1 MSATASTHEHLL
13 DCPACKQPIVAH
25 VTYEFELAPSDGVGK
40 TVTATL
46 TPAGVRVQHDC
57 MPRATRRT
65 LSAFAAS
72 ADDVIG

>member
-1 MSATASTHEHLL
+1 MSATASTHEHLT
-13 DCPACKQPIVAH
+13 DCPACKQPITAD
-25 VTYEFELAPSDGVGK
+25 VTYEVELAPSEGVRQS
-40 TVTATL
+40 VEATL
-46 TPAGVRVQHDC
+46 TAVGIRVQHDC